1 MIDQV
6 TSVEQSKRLLEMG
19 VPAEKASMVW
29 CDYRNLGDE
38 ENSYKLVLADQI
50 VEADFAEYI
59 PAFTVADLLELL
71 SFEIDAD
78 CGLCYLE
85 IKKLYAGRDYTEWGV
100 YYKNY
105 DGDIP
110 FESITSY
117 GIIEALFDMVEKII
131 CYGGCCKLNL

>member
-1 MIDQV
+1 MMTDQV
-6 TSVEQSKRLLEMG
+6 TSVEQSKRLLELG
-19 VPAEKASMVW
+19 VPAEKASMEW
-29 CDYRNLGDE
+29 RTCRIEGYGYDWILETAHNGGRCIGND
-38 ENSYKLVLADQI
+38 NTSAQI
-50 VEADFAEYI
+50 L

-85 IKKLYAGRDYTEWGV
+85 IKKLYACRDYTEWGV
-100 YYKNY
+100 YYKN
-105 DGDIP
+105 

-131 CYGGCCKLNL
+131 CYGGCCELNL

>member
-6 TSVEQSKRLLEMG
+6 TSVEQSKRLLELG
-19 VPAEKASMVW
+19 VPTEKASMWW
-29 CDYRNLGDE
+29 CDYRNHGDE
-38 ENSYKLVLADQI
+38 KNRYKLVLADQI

-71 SFEIDAD
+71 PYEIDAD
-78 CGLCYLE
+78 CGLCFLQ
-85 IKKLYAGRDYTEWGV
+85 IKKLYACRDYIEWGL
-100 YYKNY
+100 YYKND

-117 GIIEALFDMVEKII
+117 GIIEALFDMVEKL
-131 CYGGCCKLNL
+131 YATADAVN